1 MKIVF
6 VSNYINH
13 HQIPFCEALIKKLG
27 PAGDF
32 AFIQTEEIEEERTSM
47 GWKDEKLP
55 YVLRSY
61 ESKEAHEACLKKILD
76 ADCALIGWTTD
87 MSLIMPRLKKGALTL
102 RISERLYKKSQLYAY
117 NPRGLIAKYK
127 EHTAFRKGPVYLMCA
142 GAYVA
147 SDYGI
152 FGAYPGKKFKWG
164 YFPELKEYGNEDPL
178 SFKSNPGEPVKIL
191 WAGRFIDWKHAE
203 NALLVAGKLK
213 SVGIPFHMNIIGT
226 GEMEEELKQ
235 ISAEKR
241 LIENVTFTGPM
252 APDKVREYME
262 KADIF
267 ISTSDR
273 QEGWGAVIN
282 EAMNSSCCMIVPAEA
297 GAVPYMIENGYN
309 GYVFRSDDTDELV
322 SCCMQAARYP
332 DIRKKMGSRAYE
344 TVRYTWNAQVAA
356 ERIIELIGILSDA
369 WGIADDECGKP
380 SRDFPLETI
389 IPWTDGPCSREEVR
403 DESVVTEESLKFKK
417 PDQDY

>member
-32 AFIQTEEIEEERTSM
+32 VFIQTEKIEKERTSM
-47 GWKDEKLP
+47 GWKDETP
-55 YVLRSY
+55 SYVLKAY
-61 ESKEAHEACLKKILD
+61 KNEEVHEKCLKKIMD

-87 MSLIMPRLKKGALTL
+87 MSLVMPRLKKGALTL

-164 YFPELKEYGNEDPL
+164 YFPELKEYGNEDPTE
-178 SFKSNPGEPVKIL
+178 FKSKPGEPVKIL

-203 NALLVAGKLK
+203 NALLVAGKMTAE
-213 SVGIPFHMNIIGT
+213 GIPFHMDIIGT
-226 GEMEEELKQ
+226 GEMEEELRQ

-252 APDKVREYME
+252 SPAEVRTYME

-273 QEGWGAVIN
+273 QEGWGAVLN
-282 EAMNSSCCMIVPAEA
+282 EAMNSGCACVA
-297 GAVPYMIENGYN
+297 GNQIGATPYLLQNGMN
-309 GYVFRSDDTDELV
+309 GFVFRSKNQKELNLDVETMIKNSKLRKVIAIKAYETILYIWNASEAAIALLDMCDEI
-322 SCCMQAARYP
+322 MGK
-332 DIRKKMGSRAYE
+332 RKPPYRQEGPGSRA
-344 TVRYTWNAQVAA
+344 
-356 ERIIELIGILSDA
+356 
-369 WGIADDECGKP
+369 
-380 SRDFPLETI
+380 
-389 IPWTDGPCSREEVR
+389 
-403 DESVVTEESLKFKK
+403 
-417 PDQDY
+417 

>member
-13 HQIPFCEALIKKLG
+13 HQIPFCEALIKKVG

-152 FGAYPGKKFKWG
+152 FGAYPDKKFKWG

-213 SVGIPFHMNIIGT
+213 SKGIPFHMNIIGT

-369 WGIADDECGKP
+369 WGIADDECGMP
-380 SRDFPLETI
+380 SRDLPLETL

>member
-1 MKIVF
+1 
-6 VSNYINH
+6 
-13 HQIPFCEALIKKLG
+13 
-27 PAGDF
+27 
-32 AFIQTEEIEEERTSM
+32 
-47 GWKDEKLP
+47 
-55 YVLRSY
+55 
-61 ESKEAHEACLKKILD
+61 
-76 ADCALIGWTTD
+76 
-87 MSLIMPRLKKGALTL
+87 
-102 RISERLYKKSQLYAY
+102 
-117 NPRGLIAKYK
+117 
-127 EHTAFRKGPVYLMCA
+127 
-142 GAYVA
+142 
-147 SDYGI
+147 
-152 FGAYPGKKFKWG
+152 
-164 YFPELKEYGNEDPL
+164 
-178 SFKSNPGEPVKIL
+178 
-191 WAGRFIDWKHAE
+191 
-203 NALLVAGKLK
+203 
-213 SVGIPFHMNIIGT
+213 MNIIGT

-369 WGIADDECGKP
+369 WGIADDECGMP
-380 SRDFPLETI
+380 SRDLPLETL

>member
-13 HQIPFCEALIKKLG
+13 HQIPFCEAMIEKLG
-27 PAGDF
+27 PAGNF
-32 AFIQTEEIEEERTSM
+32 VFIQTEKMEEERTSM
-47 GWKDEKLP
+47 GWKDETP
-55 YVLRSY
+55 AYVMKAY
-61 ESKEAHEACLKKILD
+61 ENEKIHEECLKKIMD

-87 MSLIMPRLKKGALTL
+87 MSLVMPRLKKGALTL

-152 FGAYPGKKFKWG
+152 FSAYPGKKFKWG
-164 YFPELKEYGNEDPL
+164 YFPELKEYGNEDPTE
-178 SFKSNPGEPVKIL
+178 FKSKSGEPVKVL

-213 SVGIPFHMNIIGT
+213 SEGIPFHMDIIGT

-235 ISAEKR
+235 IVAAKR

-252 APDKVREYME
+252 EPSKVREYME

-309 GYVFRSDDTDELV
+309 GYVFKSDDTDELL
-322 SCCMQAARYP
+322 SCAMQAARYP
-332 DIRKKMGSRAYE
+332 DIRKKMGQRAYE
-344 TVRYTWNAQVAA
+344 TVRYTWNAANAA
-356 ERIIELIGILSDA
+356 DRMVQLIGILSDA
-369 WGIADDECGKP
+369 WGIAEDECGVP
-380 SRDFPLETI
+380 SREVPTETV
-389 IPWTDGPCSREEVR
+389 IPWDEGPCSREEVR
-403 DESVVTEESLKFKK
+403 DESVVIEEALKFDKSE
-417 PDQDY
+417 DEY